1 MKKYIA
7 TLIALLAIL
16 SCDVREAAR
25 TPQEPEAPQREEGV
39 MYFEPMY
46 PGSTKATETAFEQ
59 GDVIGLYV
67 TDYQGETAPPLQISG
82 NWANNVSATFD
93 GTSWL
98 TSKKIFW
105 GEGLMDVYGY
115 YPYMTPV
122 SIDEQPFSVALDQ
135 SAPESDGRLSG
146 YEASDFLWGKV
157 TGVDQTATETVEL
170 QFRHSLSKFVIQMVK
185 GPSYEG
191 DFPED
196 AEVYIH
202 STVPTATIDFT
213 TGSVTKDLFGEMAT
227 IKARKVNDSTFEA
240 IIVPQRLDTR
250 RPFIEIIAGG
260 ISYLLEDTFQFKPGM
275 QHTLSLTINS
285 NPDQIEI
292 EIGGDIEGGD
302 WN

>member
-7 TLIALLAIL
+7 TFIALSAII
-16 SCDVREAAR
+16 SCDVREAAQI
-25 TPQEPEAPQREEGV
+25 PQEPETPQREVGV

-59 GDVIGLYV
+59 NDVIGIYV

-135 SAPESDGRLSG
+135 SAPESDGQLSG
-146 YEASDFLWGKV
+146 YEASDFLWSNV

-170 QFRHSLSKFVIQMVK
+170 QFRHCLSKIVIQMVK

-227 IKARKVNDSTFEA
+227 IKARKVNESTFEA

-250 RPFIEIIAGG
+250 RPFIEIISGG

-292 EIGGDIEGGD
+292 EIGGDIEDGN
-302 WN
+302 WE

>member
-1 MKKYIA
+1 MTGLMA
-7 TLIALLAIL
+7 AALVSCTADADRQGPAPESPDGLIPVELFNEISQVAVTRVNDEGFCDGDAVGIYVVNYENGAPGQLL
-16 SCDVREAAR
+16 V
-25 TPQEPEAPQREEGV
+25 EGN
-39 MYFEPMY
+39 
-46 PGSTKATETAFEQ
+46 Q
-59 GDVIGLYV
+59 GD
-67 TDYQGETAPPLQISG
+67 
-82 NWANNVSATFD
+82 NVRY
-93 GTSWL
+93 TSWL

-135 SAPESDGRLSG
+135 SVPEGDGRLSG

-157 TGVDQTATETVEL
+157 SGVEQTATETVEL
-170 QFRHSLSKFVIQMVK
+170 QFRHCLSKFVIQMVK

-292 EIGGDIEGGD
+292 EIGGDIEDGD

>member
-1 MKKYIA
+1 MKKYIVA
-7 TLIALLAIL
+7 LIAMSAIL
-16 SCDVREAAR
+16 SCDVSEPAH
-25 TPQEPEAPQREEGV
+25 EPEMPQREEGV
-39 MYFEPMY
+39 MYFEPLY
-46 PGSTKATETAFEQ
+46 PGGTKATESAFEQ
-59 GDVIGLYV
+59 GDVIGIYV
-67 TDYQGETAPPLQISG
+67 TEYQGETAPPLQISG

-135 SAPESDGRLSG
+135 SVPEGDGRLSG

-157 TGVDQTATETVEL
+157 SGVEQTATATVEL
-170 QFRHSLSKFVIQMVK
+170 QFRHCLSKFVIQMVK

-285 NPDQIEI
+285 NPDQIKI
-292 EIGGDIEGGD
+292 EIGGDIEDGD

>member
-1 MKKYIA
+1 M
-7 TLIALLAIL
+7 
-16 SCDVREAAR
+16 
-25 TPQEPEAPQREEGV
+25 
-39 MYFEPMY
+39 
-46 PGSTKATETAFEQ
+46 
-59 GDVIGLYV
+59 
-67 TDYQGETAPPLQISG
+67 
-82 NWANNVSATFD
+82 SATFD

-122 SIDEQPFSVALDQ
+122 SIDAQPFSVALDQ
-135 SAPESDGRLSG
+135 SAPESDGQLSG

-157 TGVDQTATETVEL
+157 SGVDQTTTETVEL
-170 QFRHSLSKFVIQMVK
+170 QFHHCLSKFVVQMVK

-196 AEVYIH
+196 AELYIH

-213 TGSVTKDLFGEMAT
+213 TGSVTKDLFGEMAS

-250 RPFIEIIAGG
+250 RPFVELIAGG
-260 ISYLLEDTFQFKPGM
+260 VSYLLEDTFQFKPGM
-275 QHTLSLTINS
+275 QHTLYLTINS

-292 EIGGDIEGGD
+292 EIGGDIEDGE